1 MLLERRPNFLVM
13 VAHLDKKEEELFA
26 VFLLF
31 VRDVYFMARRSTE
44 GCYSVSYVL
53 LRTHIDF

>member
-13 VAHLDKKEEELFA
+13 VAHLDRKEELNLFA

-31 VRDVYFMARRSTE
+31 VQDVILWRDVRPKVATRLVTCFYAHT
-44 GCYSVSYVL
+44 
-53 LRTHIDF
+53 

>member
-44 GCYSVSYVL
+44 GYFYFGFL
-53 LRTHIDF
+53 LAK

>member
-13 VAHLDKKEEELFA
+13 VAHLDRKEEELFA

-31 VRDVYFMARRSTE
+31 VRDVILWRDIRPKVATR
-44 GCYSVSYVL
+44 
-53 LRTHIDF
+53 